1 MDVTTPWQEVNPDGY
16 FLRELPE
23 DGHTQGLERSLPTPS
38 GNVGGGCTGFGTGNA
53 EKNEPRSLPWKL
65 FPSDMPALAS
75 SGGVF
80 CLQVDRTGSDRHGR
94 YLLLSS

>member
-38 GNVGGGCTGFGTGNA
+38 GNVGGVVYGVWD
-53 EKNEPRSLPWKL
+53 WK
-65 FPSDMPALAS
+65 
-75 SGGVF
+75 
-80 CLQVDRTGSDRHGR
+80 CRKE
-94 YLLLSS
+94 